1 MGTIRNHSTETIR
14 KSNPHFS
21 SLKTTVETAFYSNNT
36 REITSVKEAYEL
48 AKNAPQTIV
57 LDATVKHAE
66 ELELPQDANIL
77 LVNDGATVGRTAQ
90 A

>member
-14 KSNPHFS
+14 KSNPHF

-57 LDATVKHAE
+57 LDATVKHVE
-66 ELELPQDANIL
+66 ELDLPQDANIL